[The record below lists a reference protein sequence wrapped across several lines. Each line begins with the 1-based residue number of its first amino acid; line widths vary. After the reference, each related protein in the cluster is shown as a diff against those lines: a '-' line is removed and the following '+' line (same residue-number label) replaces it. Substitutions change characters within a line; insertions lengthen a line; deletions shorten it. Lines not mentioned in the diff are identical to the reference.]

1 MKGLED
7 VNPDWLLPIVHGFVD
22 QSNISIYS
30 KPIYLALMARRS
42 NSYAVTRFLK
52 RSANNSGDMTN
63 EVETE
68 QITCDASIGSD
79 QLGHYTSFVHMRGSV
94 PAHWAQD
101 ISKIQ
106 PKPPI
111 FIETQDPFAE
121 TAGKHF
127 NQLLERWDLILS
139 RMMKVLLPGMAA
151 RWW

>member
-1 MKGLED
+1 
-7 VNPDWLLPIVHGFVD
+7 
-22 QSNISIYS
+22 
-30 KPIYLALMARRS
+30 MA
-42 NSYAVTRFLK
+42 
-52 RSANNSGDMTN
+52 N

-68 QITCDASIGSD
+68 QIACDASIGSD
-79 QLGHYTSFVHMRGSV
+79 RLGIYLHIFTILLLTIFIGIILTIIIIGHYTSFVHMRGSV

-127 NQLLERWDLILS
+127 NQLLERLDS
-139 RMMKVLLPGMAA
+139 VRN
-151 RWW
+151 

>member
-22 QSNISIYS
+22 QSNIGIYS
-30 KPIYLALMARRS
+30 KPIYPTLIARRS

-94 PAHWAQD
+94 PVHCAQD
-101 ISKIQ
+101 FNKIQ
-106 PKPPI
+106 PKPSI
-111 FIETQDPFAE
+111 FIERIHMQKRPESTSTNFWK
-121 TAGKHF
+121 GG
-127 NQLLERWDLILS
+127 IS
-139 RMMKVLLPGMAA
+139 
-151 RWW
+151 

>member
-1 MKGLED
+1 
-7 VNPDWLLPIVHGFVD
+7 
-22 QSNISIYS
+22 
-30 KPIYLALMARRS
+30 MA
-42 NSYAVTRFLK
+42 
-52 RSANNSGDMTN
+52 N

-68 QITCDASIGSD
+68 QIACDASIGSD
-79 QLGHYTSFVHMRGSV
+79 RLGHYLHIFTILLLLLLTVIITFIIAIIIAITIAIIIAIIITGHYTSFVHMRGSV

-127 NQLLERWDLILS
+127 NQLLERLDS
-139 RMMKVLLPGMAA
+139 VRN
-151 RWW
+151 